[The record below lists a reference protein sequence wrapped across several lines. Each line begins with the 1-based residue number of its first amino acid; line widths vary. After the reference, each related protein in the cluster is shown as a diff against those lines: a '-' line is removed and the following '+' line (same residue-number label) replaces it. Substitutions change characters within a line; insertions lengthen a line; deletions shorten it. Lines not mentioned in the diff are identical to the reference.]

1 MNFNMRSIIPTGLI
15 LAGAGVMVPSLAPA
29 QAVLDKTTLGQE
41 QNDERDLYNSLVPG
55 PQKYG
60 KGEKKAQ
67 ISASELKSK
76 GLKDSTF
83 GGSLLN
89 MGIDPS
95 APKLDSSKERLAPS
109 ETEKRSAGVKEQAAA
124 TQTESTAS
132 KPGAEASKEPTAATQ
147 SAENQSVFSNL
158 STTATLADSLSDPDV
173 AAAELPSSSS
183 STGDQKK
190 DQSGG
195 TTNEKSS
202 TATSS
207 DKSSTSKPDGH

>member
-1 MNFNMRSIIPTGLI
+1 MRSIIPLVLI
-15 LAGAGVMVPSLAPA
+15 LAGAGVMVPSPSPA
-29 QAVLDKTTLGQE
+29 QTVINKTTLGQR
-41 QNDERDLYNSLVPG
+41 QNDERDLANSMVAP
-55 PQKYG
+55 PQRYG
-60 KGEKKAQ
+60 KGEKKVQ

-89 MGIDPS
+89 MGIDAS
-95 APKLDSSKERLAPS
+95 QPKLDTSKERLAPT
-109 ETEKRSAGVKEQAAA
+109 ETEKRSAVGKEQAAA

-132 KPGAEASKEPTAATQ
+132 KPNAEAPKESQAATEPADNR
-147 SAENQSVFSNL
+147 SGFSNL
-158 STTATLADSLSDPDV
+158 STTATLAESLSESDG

-183 STGDQKK
+183 STANQKK
-190 DQSGG
+190 DPADG

-207 DKSSTSKPDGH
+207 DKSSAAKPDGH

>member
-1 MNFNMRSIIPTGLI
+1 MRSIVPLVLI
-15 LAGAGVMVPSLAPA
+15 LAGAGVMVPSLALA
-29 QAVLDKTTLGQE
+29 QTVIDKTTLGQS
-41 QNDERDLYNSLVPG
+41 QNDQRDLANSLVAG

-95 APKLDSSKERLAPS
+95 SQPKLDTSKERIAPS
-109 ETEKRSAGVKEQAAA
+109 EIEKRSAVAKEQAAA
-124 TQTESTAS
+124 TQTESSAS
-132 KPGAEASKEPTAATQ
+132 KPSTAAEKEPDAATQ
-147 SAENQSVFSNL
+147 PAEDQQTFSNL
-158 STTATLADSLSDPDV
+158 SMTATLADSLSAED
-173 AAAELPSSSS
+173 AAAALSKASSSS
-183 STGDQKK
+183 ADAHNK
-190 DQSGG
+190 DQAGTSG
-195 TTNEKSS
+195 EKTS

-207 DKSSTSKPDGH
+207 DKSSDTKPDGH